1 MVKGISKNVILLK
14 PADNKLFEQAIFIL
28 RDGSKQ
34 VSDEMLLKEAG
45 VIASGR
51 YRKKKGSALL
61 YTLLG
66 GLFGALITVA
76 LFYLLPIL

>member
-28 RDGSKQ
+28 RDGTKK

-51 YRKKKGSALL
+51 YRKKKGIAVLHA
-61 YTLLG
+61 LLG
-66 GLFGALITVA
+66 GLLGALITVA
-76 LFYLLPIL
+76 IFRLLPIL